1 MRLTRPRHLPGRA
14 RQAGLSIVELMV
26 GVTIGLIVVAAASLL
41 MSTQLIENR
50 RLLTETQLQQDLRS
64 TADIMTRE
72 LRRAGALPEV
82 GLSLVPAIIET
93 VWSQNQVALRNIL
106 NDASTSGSN
115 TQVDFKYAPAD
126 FISTPPLSQFKLDS
140 GVIKTLM
147 PGAGAQ
153 ALTDANVMTVTA
165 FAVTLNPVT
174 ATAIYIPCPKP
185 CPDGT
190 GDCWPTFQ
198 VREVAFSI
206 ESRATRDPAVLRAI
220 RSSTRLRNDN
230 VIFNPLN
237 AGKICPL

>member
-1 MRLTRPRHLPGRA
+1 MLSQHGRSSGRL

-41 MSTQLIENR
+41 MSTQLVENR

-72 LRRAGALPEV
+72 LRRAGALPEAAIA
-82 GLSLVPAIIET
+82 LVPAIIET
-93 VWSQNQVALRNIL
+93 VWSQNQVALKNTL
-106 NDASTSGSN
+106 SPASTSGSN
-115 TQVDFKYAPAD
+115 TQVDFSYAPAD
-126 FISTPPLSQFKLDS
+126 VISTPPLSQFKLDS

-147 PGAGAQ
+147 PGVGLQ
-153 ALTDANVMTVTA
+153 ALTDPNVMNVTA
-165 FAVTLNPVT
+165 FTVTLNP
-174 ATAIYIPCPKP
+174 ATAAAVYIPCPKP

-198 VREVAFSI
+198 VREAAFRI
-206 ESRATRDPAVLRAI
+206 ESRATRDAAVLRAI

-230 VIFNPLN
+230 VIFNPVN
-237 AGKICPL
+237 AGKICPV